1 MFLLILGG
9 ALSGAGG
16 GSKRKSRNPTRIHQS
31 TNLSHHTEANDE
43 GDYSSDDDD
52 EGFENPLDDNDDDII
67 DHDHDN
73 DEDGNGGASCPPGS
87 NNQGSGPGKK

>member
-1 MFLLILGG
+1 LLILGG

-67 DHDHDN
+67 DHDN
-73 DEDGNGGASCPPGS
+73 DEDGNGGASGPPGS
-87 NNQGSGPGKK
+87 NNPGSGPGKK